1 MKFKK
6 RGRRPP
12 RRREPEE
19 KPIWY
24 PKTKLG
30 KKVLAGDYSSL
41 EEILKRGEVIL
52 ESGIIDT
59 LIPDIKQEIIYIG
72 GSPGK
77 GGGIR
82 RTATKRTVRMHK
94 SGRRFKLTAVA
105 AVGDGKGVVGV
116 GKASSKEHRTAL
128 EKATLK
134 AKLNMIRVRKG
145 CGSWECACGGTHSIP
160 FKTEA
165 KYGSVRVVLTPGPKG
180 LGLVANPT
188 GRKILGLAG
197 ISDLWVKTFGNTG
210 TRMNLVYAI
219 VEALKNLNRIK
230 GAL

>member
-1 MKFKK
+1 MA
-6 RGRRPP
+6 RTQQRTRQRP
-12 RRREPEE
+12 PEE
-19 KPIWY
+19 KPVWY
-24 PKTKLG
+24 PKTQLG
-30 KKVLAGDYSSL
+30 KRVLNGEFSSL
-41 EEILKRGEVIL
+41 DDILAKGEVIL
-52 ESGIIDT
+52 EPEIVDT
-59 LIPDIKQEIIYIG
+59 LIPDLQQEIIYIG

-105 AVGDGKGVVGV
+105 AVGDGKGVVGI

-128 EKATLK
+128 EKATLQ

-145 CGSWECACGGTHSIP
+145 CGSWECVCGGDHSIP

-165 KYGSVRVVLTPGPKG
+165 KYGSVRAVLSPAPKG

-197 ISDLWVKTFGNTG
+197 VSDLWVKTFGSTNTR
-210 TRMNLVYAI
+210 TNLVYAI
-219 VEALKNLNRIK
+219 VGALKNLNKTK
-230 GAL
+230 GDL